1 MNGDLCDSRLA
12 FTMPTSV
19 FAKVSGYQSEGD
31 VFFHTP
37 CPFNH
42 CPVAGCGQQL
52 LAARVAE
59 GLLGATGLF
68 EGGLASLGVVEVNV
82 PSAAAEV
89 RINPSYL
96 FISRNTIQE
105 LTEVGAPTCEVIP
118 LWSNPTSLLAKKT
131 LWFHGIIIHLH
142 AHVYIYILYYLHMAI
157 YISICIH
164 IYIYMCVY
172 IHDPH
177 SIYYCIFT
185 PRHPS
190 KYKSPFCPPPQPPHA
205 PHFCKRPLL
214 LDVIRIQLLGN
225 GFR

>member
-142 AHVYIYILYYLHMAI
+142 AHVYIY
-157 YISICIH
+157 YIICIWLYTFLYAY
-164 IYIYMCVY
+164 IYIYICVCIYTIPILY
-172 IHDPH
+172 IIVY
-177 SIYYCIFT
+177 S
-185 PRHPS
+185 PRDIHPNI
-190 KYKSPFCPPPQPPHA
+190 SPLSVRSPNHRMLRTSASGRCSWT
-205 PHFCKRPLL
+205 
-214 LDVIRIQLLGN
+214 
-225 GFR
+225 